1 MIVML
6 LAVALSAVRAFAA
19 PLPVIVVETPT
30 TVELHLRI
38 DERIDPGSVEV
49 EIAGRTV
56 TIHAR
61 DAASG
66 ERVYERKFRV
76 HEPLVEEQATADYHD
91 GRLIVVLRKRPPA
104 RRE

>member
-1 MIVML
+1 MIMVL
-6 LAVALSAVRAFAA
+6 LALTLAAVRAVAGS
-19 PLPVIVVETPT
+19 LPVIVVETPT

-38 DERIDPGSVEV
+38 DERVDPGSVEV

-66 ERVYERKFRV
+66 ERIYERRFHL
-76 HEPLVEEQATADYHD
+76 HEPVVEEHATAEYER
-91 GRLIVVLRKRPPA
+91 GRLTVVLHKRPPA
-104 RRE
+104 PE